1 MGVEYR
7 SSECWCCFMIRN
19 TATSKSLKGYGRQK
33 KIPPHKMIILTEE
46 SLISIFQY
54 SCDRFY
60 SNTDPFINDSIIV
73 ICTVFQIGDNIY
85 HLFDSLI
92 KFIYM
97 DGGTTF
103 PLYIVFTNSHKQ
115 LEFAECILYH
125 FFIPLTYYK
134 YWVI

>member
-1 MGVEYR
+1 
-7 SSECWCCFMIRN
+7 
-19 TATSKSLKGYGRQK
+19 
-33 KIPPHKMIILTEE
+33 MIILTEK

-54 SCDRFY
+54 SCDWLK

-73 ICTVFQIGDNIY
+73 ICTVFQKGDYIY
-85 HLFDSLI
+85 HLLIPFI

-103 PLYIVFTNSHKQ
+103 PFNIVYTKLHKE